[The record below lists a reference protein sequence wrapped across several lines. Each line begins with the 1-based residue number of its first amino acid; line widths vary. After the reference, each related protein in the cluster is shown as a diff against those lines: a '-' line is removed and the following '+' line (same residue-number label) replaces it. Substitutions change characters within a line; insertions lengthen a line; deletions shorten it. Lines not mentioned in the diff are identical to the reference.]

1 MLKYPTRTCLRYLL
15 LTLAFALTQPASVIA
30 QELSPMALRSA
41 SAGRPGELVE
51 TAAVEPPSSA
61 TLPSAPLPSAATN
74 NAGEAMFPASPAA
87 MAPVAV
93 VPVIVEM
100 KAPDRHR
107 FWDREN
113 SALFL
118 TVGAFAAADFC
129 STRANLTSGGKE
141 LNPITRVFSGST
153 PGLAA
158 NFALETGGVM
168 AVSYLFHKTGHH
180 RLERMTSFV
189 NISASAYA
197 VGYSLAHR

>member
-1 MLKYPTRTCLRYLL
+1 MR
-15 LTLAFALTQPASVIA
+15 PARGNRRV
-30 QELSPMALRSA
+30 
-41 SAGRPGELVE
+41 
-51 TAAVEPPSSA
+51 
-61 TLPSAPLPSAATN
+61 PLPRP
-74 NAGEAMFPASPAA
+74 M
-87 MAPVAV
+87 AV

-100 KAPDRHR
+100 KPPERHR

-129 STRANLTSGGKE
+129 STRANLASGGKE
-141 LNPITRVFSGST
+141 LNPVTRVFSGST

-180 RLERMTSFV
+180 KLERMTSLV
-189 NISASAYA
+189 NVSASAYA